1 MPSCHG
7 PCWPF
12 LPHPSW
18 ALLPRL
24 IEFRGYHLSYLE
36 FSTQLFSLPPWCS
49 LSSFPLSLGSSITFC
64 DRPSQ
69 LLGLSSLLVNP
80 ASSESDFTLL
90 TLCWCDHQHLLSLP
104 VMLVLLRGSP
114 DFLHLQAAWHHRRW
128 RERRKGPFPEMSQ
141 SPLRLMILSGA
152 FGTGSSPGKWRFLGY
167 VIKWW

>member
-1 MPSCHG
+1 MDLAGPSCPTLVGPYCQDSLNSGAITFLTLNFQCSYFLCPHG
-7 PCWPF
+7 
-12 LPHPSW
+12 
-18 ALLPRL
+18 AL
-24 IEFRGYHLSYLE
+24 
-36 FSTQLFSLPPWCS
+36 C
-49 LSSFPLSLGSSITFC
+49 PLSLYVLVQAS
-64 DRPSQ
+64 PSVIDLPSFLAS
-69 LLGLSSLLVNP
+69 LLWLVNP

-114 DFLHLQAAWHHRRW
+114 DFLHFQAAWHHRRW

-152 FGTGSSPGKWRFLGY
+152 FGTGSPPGKWRFLEY